1 MFTTG
6 SGLIAVLVLVLLN
19 GFFVAAEFSLVTIRR
34 TRVEQ
39 MVAERRPGSG
49 NVADATLH
57 LDSYIAACQL
67 GITMASLAL
76 GWVGEPAFAGVVEPL
91 LGGVGGHAMGVAIS
105 FTIITIL
112 HVVAGELAP
121 KGVALQYVERVA
133 IAVSGP
139 LRLFRAVFRPAIWVL
154 NEGGW
159 IAARMIGVR
168 RESTEHPQIG
178 AEELRLVVQASAQA
192 GAIETG
198 EQFLLERV
206 LRFGDLTVASVMIP
220 RTEVVA
226 LRVDTSTAEAVAA
239 VAAHHLSRYPV
250 YRNSVDNIVG
260 VLHVRD
266 LLLAPPGPSIE
277 PLLKQPLL
285 IPSHVNLDRLLAAMR
300 ARSTHFAIAVDEFG
314 GTDGIVTFE
323 DVLESIVGE
332 TTDEFEEPELEATA
346 RADGVIRIDGMEPLD
361 TLSALLGIE
370 LEPGQYHTAAG
381 LVLDLIG
388 RIPQVGEHVEVGEY
402 RLTVTEMDELR
413 IAALEATPL
422 QRPEP
427 DPAVDGSLTR

>member
-1 MFTTG
+1 MFATG

-300 ARSTHFAIAVDEFG
+300 ARSTHFAIAVD
-314 GTDGIVTFE
+314 
-323 DVLESIVGE
+323 VLESIVGE